1 MELWDLYDFN
11 RQLTGKTMRRGDP
24 VPEGLYRL
32 VVHICIFN
40 SKGEMLI
47 QKRQPFKSGWSG
59 MWDVSVG
66 GSAVAGDTSARAA
79 ERELFEELGLKHSF
93 EGVRPTFTY
102 NFDKGF
108 DDVYV
113 FTEDVDTST
122 LTLQYEEVEKVKWAD
137 AKEIKRMIDADEF
150 IPYDKS
156 YIDFLF
162 YRRNNVEMTVRGDT
176 TSPKL

>member
-1 MELWDLYDFN
+1 MEFWDLYDFN
-11 RQLTGKTMRRGDP
+11 RQLTGNTMRRGDV
-24 VPEGLYRL
+24 VPEGYYRL
-32 VVHICIFN
+32 VMHICIFN

-66 GSAVAGDTSARAA
+66 GSAVLGDTSARAA

-93 EGVRPTFTY
+93 EGVRPTITY

-113 FTEDVDTST
+113 FTEDVDLSS
-122 LTLQYEEVEKVKWAD
+122 LKLQYEEVEAVKWAD
-137 AKEIKRMIDADEF
+137 ADAIKQMIDADEF

-162 YRRNNVEMTVRGDT
+162 YRKDHVEMTVRGDT
-176 TSPKL
+176 K